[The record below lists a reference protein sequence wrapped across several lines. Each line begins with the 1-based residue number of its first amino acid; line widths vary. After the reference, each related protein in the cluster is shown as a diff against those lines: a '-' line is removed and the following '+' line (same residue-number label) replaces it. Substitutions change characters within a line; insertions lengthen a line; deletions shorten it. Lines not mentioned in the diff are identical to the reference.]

1 MRQTRASDEKEDR
14 NIWCKIMKKQEMHG
28 KRYGI
33 CVCVCGGGGGGGAET
48 DGQNISLK
56 QGGDR
61 HGLGVHLTKKLNDKS
76 SNFSVSS
83 QSHSITSGQSNSV
96 ISKCLLQSQSLH
108 FKVSPY
114 TCI

>member
-1 MRQTRASDEKEDR
+1 
-14 NIWCKIMKKQEMHG
+14 MKNDMG
-28 KRYGI
+28 YV
-33 CVCVCGGGGGGGAET
+33 CVCVGGGGGGAET

-83 QSHSITSGQSNSV
+83 QSHWITSGQSNSV

-114 TCI
+114 TCIYITKHSYTNTKHPHTISNNKSI